1 MRSWISFLLPNDE
14 YKEKRILYFFSE
26 GAIIL
31 LLILAGMLILNNYVN
46 LDAKTSLLLPIA
58 IFPLYVL
65 GRYILSGIEYADIA
79 TEDSYKKEL
88 RSIVMKTSSFVIL
101 FFLFY
106 VIFLGLPANINEWM
120 ETIVLIVFA
129 GLLWFFV
136 NYISLKRSYNKN
148 KDLL

>member
-58 IFPLYVL
+58 IFLLYVL

-106 VIFLGLPANINEWM
+106 VIFSGFPANINEWM

>member
-58 IFPLYVL
+58 IFLQI
-65 GRYILSGIEYADIA
+65 GRAH
-79 TEDSYKKEL
+79 
-88 RSIVMKTSSFVIL
+88 V
-101 FFLFY
+101 
-106 VIFLGLPANINEWM
+106 
-120 ETIVLIVFA
+120 
-129 GLLWFFV
+129 
-136 NYISLKRSYNKN
+136 
-148 KDLL
+148 

>member
-1 MRSWISFLLPNDE
+1 MKSWISFLLPNDE

-31 LLILAGMLILNNYVN
+31 LLILAGMLILHNYVN

-58 IFPLYVL
+58 IFLLYVL

-79 TEDSYKKEL
+79 TEDSYKREL

-101 FFLFY
+101 FLLFY
-106 VIFLGLPANINEWM
+106 VIFSGFPANINEWT
-120 ETIVLIVFA
+120 ETIVLIVIA

>member
-1 MRSWISFLLPNDE
+1 MRSWISFLIPNDE

-58 IFPLYVL
+58 IFLLYVL

-106 VIFLGLPANINEWM
+106 AIFSGFPANINEWM
-120 ETIVLIVFA
+120 ETIMLIVFA

>member
-58 IFPLYVL
+58 IFLLYVL

-106 VIFLGLPANINEWM
+106 AIFLGLPANINEWM

>member
-1 MRSWISFLLPNDE
+1 M
-14 YKEKRILYFFSE
+14 
-26 GAIIL
+26 
-31 LLILAGMLILNNYVN
+31 NNYVN

-58 IFPLYVL
+58 IFLLYVL

>member
-58 IFPLYVL
+58 IFLLYVL